1 MTFLVVFL
9 LGTFISWVS
18 LLIVIPIAQKL
29 ADFSF
34 PPWCE
39 ALWKLAVVAAAAN
52 LAEILGSLASEMIG
66 WIAGAAVF
74 FALMYKWF
82 DVDFF
87 GAIIIVFV
95 SWVLRILLVGWVLMP
110 LLIML
115 GTR

>member
-34 PPWCE
+34 PPWGE
-39 ALWKLAVVAAAAN
+39 ALWKLAIVAAAAN
-52 LAEILGSLASEMIG
+52 LAEILGSLANGMLG
-66 WIAGAAVF
+66 LIAGAVVF
-74 FALMYKWF
+74 FALMFKWF

-95 SWVLRILLVGWVLMP
+95 SWLLRILVLAWLLMP
-110 LLIML
+110 LMILL
-115 GTR
+115 SS